1 MNKNR
6 SVQVRF
12 TQLQHQQ
19 LVQNSRQ
26 YGFRTIADFVRH
38 KTLDC
43 SLADQQRL
51 REIHAHLLGEE
62 VPIRRRRR

>member
-38 KTLDC
+38 KTLNDG
-43 SLADQQRL
+43 LKNDQRL
-51 REIHAHLLGEE
+51 KDIHAYLLGEE
-62 VPIRRRRR
+62 VKLRSRRP